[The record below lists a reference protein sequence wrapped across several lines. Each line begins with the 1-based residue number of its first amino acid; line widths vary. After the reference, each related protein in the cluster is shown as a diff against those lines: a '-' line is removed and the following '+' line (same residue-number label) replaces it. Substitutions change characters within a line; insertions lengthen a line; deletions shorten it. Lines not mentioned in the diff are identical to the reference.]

1 MNKKELKE
9 SLQFWRVQV
18 KDLPRKKKKVKTK
31 AFKKLYKDL
40 TKNQLHLKLNKL
52 MPYYPF
58 NKKKL

>member
-31 AFKKLYKDL
+31 AFDKLYKDL
-40 TKNQLHLKLNKL
+40 TKNKLHLKLSKL
-52 MPYYPF
+52 MPCYPF
-58 NKKKL
+58 NK